1 MELKREEKLALLQGA
16 LVIVQAGL
24 LEPTALDGF
33 KLDKPVKEDPIAAI
47 SGVFD
52 GIANLYRSTLA
63 LPTDN

>member
-1 MELKREEKLALLQGA
+1 VELKREEKLALLQGA

-47 SGVFD
+47 SAVFD
-52 GIANLYRSTLA
+52 GIANLYRSKLA

>member
-1 MELKREEKLALLQGA
+1 MELTREEKLTLLEGA

-33 KLDKPVKEDPIAAI
+33 KLPKPVREDPIAAI

-52 GIANLYRSTLA
+52 GIANLYRSKLA
-63 LPTDN
+63 LPPEG

>member
-1 MELKREEKLALLQGA
+1 VELTREEKLKLLEGA

-33 KLDKPVKEDPIAAI
+33 KLAKSPKEDPIAAI

-52 GIANLYRSTLA
+52 GIANLYRSKLA
-63 LPTDN
+63 LPPGQ